1 MAAVAHTAEPSPGPK
16 AKLKWSE
23 LYSEAELYK
32 SAVRLYTKPLFSWR
46 KALQSSTDGKN
57 LYDFARH
64 GLHNLGVLHQKLANE
79 EFHFRPGKEL
89 HYRFNGKQRTIYLY
103 PWEER
108 LVDLTLYRMLS
119 RRLQSW
125 FSPHSY
131 AYRSRGFGVDHCQ
144 RRIALVMKNAGRP
157 LYIVKRDV
165 ANYFPSVD
173 HDILLRQLEEFA
185 NKEDYLFRLLKE
197 RVRFLFSDGVEQR
210 NATRGIPFGTA
221 IACLFANIHLTSLD
235 VKLAA
240 IREIHYFRYADDLLI
255 VSESRAASLEGAA
268 MIASHLQGLHLG
280 SKTSHEQNLTFSEAH
295 LEDDSFACS
304 SRFRHL
310 GLEFRANGVTG
321 LSRDK
326 LRKVCNLFRFALRRN
341 RGKLRR
347 IHDPE
352 KRAKLAIQL
361 IRKTIE
367 DGIRNVAILDYYLK
381 HVEDERQLVQ
391 LDRWLAEAVLSCAFE
406 NGHKKSNFRK
416 MPFEQLRAMG
426 LPSLAHRRRLIRHGR
441 LPSPFFIW
449 KGYQQ
454 SKSSR
459 GAAARP
465 RAVSSYTGDA
475 AFSPLPEAAA
485 VKTS

>member
-1 MAAVAHTAEPSPGPK
+1 MAAVAQT
-16 AKLKWSE
+16 AKLAPAPAKKLTWSE
-23 LYSEAELYK
+23 LYSEAELCK
-32 SAVRLYTKPLFSWR
+32 SAIRLYTKPLFSWR
-46 KALQSSTDGKN
+46 RALQSSTDGKN

-64 GLHNLGVLHQKLANE
+64 GLHNLSVLHQKLANE
-79 EFHFRPGKEL
+79 EFHFRPGKAL

-108 LVDLTLYRMLS
+108 LVDLTLYRVLS
-119 RRLQSW
+119 RKLQSW
-125 FSPHSY
+125 FSPNSY

-144 RRIALVMKNAGRP
+144 RHIALVMKQTGRP
-157 LYIVKRDV
+157 LYLVKRDV

-173 HDILLRQLEEFA
+173 HGILLQQLREFA
-185 NKEDYLFRLLKE
+185 NEGDYLFRLLAE
-197 RVRFLFSDGVEQR
+197 RVRFPVSDGAEQR
-210 NATRGIPFGTA
+210 TATRGIPFGTA
-221 IACLFANIHLTSLD
+221 IACLFANVHLTSLD
-235 VKLAA
+235 FKLAA
-240 IREIHYFRYADDLLI
+240 IPEIHYFRYADDLLI
-255 VSESRAASLEGAA
+255 VSESRAAALDGAA
-268 MIASHLQGLHLG
+268 TIASHLETLHLG
-280 SKTSHEQNLTFSEAH
+280 SKPSHEQNLAFCETRV
-295 LEDDSFACS
+295 EDDSFVWS
-304 SRFRHL
+304 SKVRHL

-326 LRKVCNLFRFALRRN
+326 LRKICNLFRFALRRN

-347 IHDPE
+347 IREPE
-352 KRAKLAIQL
+352 KRARLAIQV

-391 LDRWLAEAVLSCAFE
+391 LDRWLAEAVLACAFE
-406 NGHKKSNFRK
+406 NGHKKGNFRK
-416 MPFEQLRAMG
+416 MPFEKLRAMG

-441 LPSPFFIW
+441 VPSPFFIW

-459 GAAARP
+459 GAAAKP
-465 RAVSSYTGDA
+465 RAVRSCTGDA